1 MSSTKPATATNS
13 CAGLEG
19 IMELFKNRLL
29 RKAYRPGVRE
39 EQPKEVLQCEAD
51 FREMIEW
58 AIEMELVNRQ
68 LWSDT
73 CEKFSNAWPHVCH
86 WLHPGRLADHITSN
100 KNMNV
105 KFEGVRPH
113 PVPKEERISKPT
125 VRAKKYYCA
134 ECNVVCNSLG
144 QFDVHEK
151 GKKHLELL
159 ASVSKKLAKSGHEY
173 KSPSPMPC
181 EGTADAFYY
190 VEMEGGTK
198 TLKPHA
204 QKQKSSA
211 GAKLVAL
218 ASLAVTA
225 AMQPTDESMNEVK
238 NSWHT
243 NVRGMSATENS
254 AWLED
259 NMWEE
264 NDDDTCSTSSDH
276 SNISSISEYEIES
289 SMFTKT
295 EEDEILYPL
304 QAALESNKPI
314 PEEFCEKNSH
324 VAAVAW
330 LQASMRSTFE
340 ESDVKRHAELA
351 CSTVTPSGMEKELGK
366 MMYSRLQSGPHL
378 RSFSSDDL
386 STYADDA
393 DEWVEEQNDKE
404 WIQYAQTFATE
415 VHLAVRS
422 AVPTKYL
429 ANAIPSFISHLSQT
443 QADTTSSIPKAAQ
456 THISSAFNAI
466 EEGVNKLLA
475 NNYGEQLSTALSS
488 ASDSFSR
495 TMMHRS
501 VRNALQ
507 RASEA
512 CATARERAAAMAP
525 KMPTTT
531 TSSKKQGAKVKPTAQ
546 EDASTATKKDI
557 IEPLPAPVVTEV

>member
-1 MSSTKPATATNS
+1 MSSKSDTTTTPGPP
-13 CAGLEG
+13 AGLEG
-19 IMELFKNRLL
+19 IMDLFKNRLL

-51 FREMIEW
+51 FREMIDW
-58 AIEMELVNRQ
+58 AVDKELVNRQ

-100 KNMNV
+100 KNISV

-113 PVPKEERISKPT
+113 PVPKEDRISKPT

-159 ASVSKKLAKSGHEY
+159 ATVSKKLAKNGHEY

-190 VEMEGGTK
+190 VEMDGTK
-198 TLKPHA
+198 TFKPQT

-211 GAKLVAL
+211 GARLVAL

-225 AMQPTDESMNEVK
+225 AMQPADGSMDELK
-238 NSWHT
+238 NSWDA
-243 NVRGMSATENS
+243 NNRGMSAAENA

-259 NMWEE
+259 NMWE
-264 NDDDTCSTSSDH
+264 DDDSCSTSSENSH
-276 SNISSISEYEIES
+276 MSTISDFEIED

-314 PEEFCEKNSH
+314 PEQFCEKNSH

-351 CSTVTPSGMEKELGK
+351 CSTVTPTGMETELGK
-366 MMYSRLQSGPHL
+366 MMFSRLQCGPHL
-378 RSFSSDDL
+378 RSFSSDEL

-422 AVPTKYL
+422 AVPAKYL
-429 ANAIPSFISHLSQT
+429 ANAIPSFISHLSKTSQT
-443 QADTTSSIPKAAQ
+443 GTTNIPKAAQ
-456 THISSAFNAI
+456 SHISSAFNAI

-475 NNYGEQLSTALSS
+475 GNYGEQVSAALNS
-488 ASDSFSR
+488 ASDSFSL

-501 VRNALQ
+501 V
-507 RASEA
+507 
-512 CATARERAAAMAP
+512 
-525 KMPTTT
+525 
-531 TSSKKQGAKVKPTAQ
+531 
-546 EDASTATKKDI
+546 
-557 IEPLPAPVVTEV
+557 